1 LRGKYWK
8 RRGGKMLKA
17 EGYEPL
23 EVAEAAAPAAC
34 AGGDGEPCR
43 GAAPCRARRLR
54 CLAVAAA
61 VAGALILAAG
71 PRCAEMMRRA
81 RGGEGHGE
89 AAMHG
94 GHHHGSM
101 MHGHEGGEMAHH
113 HDHEGGMQMI
123 PSDCVRWFDGCN
135 NCAVKDGQLLGCT
148 LMYCSEPAEGKCLES
163 AAMDHVVDAG
173 EEVAPP
179 PPNAAVSSSS
189 QVPEG
194 CTLWFNGCVSCGVLA
209 DGGLA
214 CPRMF
219 CPPDMRKEPKCLAFA
234 AGPVQAQAEA
244 VAANA
249 PAKRAGPP
257 PGCKVWFDGCN
268 NCQVSAH
275 GLACTRM
282 FCPTHDEPK
291 CVKWE

>member
-1 LRGKYWK
+1 
-8 RRGGKMLKA
+8 MLKA

-34 AGGDGEPCR
+34 AGGDGEACR

-61 VAGALILAAG
+61 VAGALLLAAG
-71 PRCAEMMRRA
+71 PRCAEMMRA
-81 RGGEGHGE
+81 RGGMGHGE

-94 GHHHGSM
+94 GHHHGGM
-101 MHGHEGGEMAHH
+101 MHGH
-113 HDHEGGMQMI
+113 DGGMQVI
-123 PSDCVRWFDGCN
+123 PSDCVSWFDGCN
-135 NCAVKDGQLLGCT
+135 MCTAKDGQLLGCT
-148 LMYCSEPAEGKCLES
+148 LKYCSEPGEAKCLDS
-163 AAMDHVVDAG
+163 AAMDHVVDATG
-173 EEVAPP
+173 EAAGEAVAPP
-179 PPNAAVSSSS
+179 PPNAAGSSSS
-189 QVPEG
+189 HVPKG
-194 CTLWFNGCVSCGVLA
+194 CTTWFNGCVSCGVLA

-234 AGPVQAQAEA
+234 ADPVQAQAEA
-244 VAANA
+244 AAADA

-282 FCPTHDEPK
+282 FCPTHQEPK
-291 CVKWE
+291 CVKFE